1 MDQRVFTHNKFDEI
15 DRPLDRWG
23 RSSAFCPLSLQDGE
37 VKVLGDFYISS
48 HGKDEIF
55 YRNLDCSAQILEQFF
70 NSHFKLDEDRLYK
83 RSSTS
88 VTFDRLIRD
97 YDTHGGCIEASLL

>member
-15 DRPLDRWG
+15 DRPLDKWG

-55 YRNLDCSAQILEQFF
+55 YGNLDCSQQILEQFF
-70 NSHFKLDEDRLYK
+70 NSHFKLDDDRLYK
-83 RSSTS
+83 RSSAS

-97 YDTHGGCIEASLL
+97 YDAHGGCIKASLL